1 MTERIFSV
9 VEPRSSAGD
18 GIWVQGLTKRYG
30 DRLAVD
36 ELNLS
41 VLPGTCLGLLGPNGA
56 GKTTAIRILST
67 LLRPDAG
74 RATVGGYDVVR
85 EPGKVRGLIGLT
97 GQYAAVDEL
106 LSGQDNLFM
115 LGRLLGLSSSA
126 ARARTAE
133 LLDAFDLSDA
143 ATKYVKAYSGGMRR
157 RLDLAASLVG
167 RPRFLYL
174 DEPTTGLDPRSR
186 LELWGMIR
194 TLVAEGT
201 TVLLTTQYLDEADRL
216 ADEIVVIDH
225 GRVIAA
231 GTPQQLK
238 TRVGGQVLQAKPADP
253 ADLAETEKILAA
265 FADGDDGTYND
276 GQLVS
281 VSIRDRS
288 ALGQAVRRLDE
299 EGIAVDDLSMRR
311 PSLDEV
317 FLAITGHVAE
327 EEDELGVEE
336 SGRTDERRTA

>member
-1 MTERIFSV
+1 MST
-9 VEPRSSAGD
+9 SAIEAEGLVRTFGKVRALD
-18 GIWVQGLTKRYG
+18 GIDMVAR
-30 DRLAVD
+30 
-36 ELNLS
+36 E
-41 VLPGTCLGLLGPNGA
+41 GTVFGLLGPNGA

-67 LLRPDAG
+67 LLRPDSG
-74 RATVGGYDVVR
+74 RAIVGGYDVVR
-85 EPGKVRGLIGLT
+85 EPAKVRGVIGLT

-106 LSGQDNLFM
+106 LSGEENLYR
-115 LGRLLGLSSSA
+115 LGRLLGASGSS
-126 ARARTAE
+126 ARARAKE
-133 LLDAFDLSDA
+133 LLEAFALSDA
-143 ATKYVKAYSGGMRR
+143 SSKYVKTYSGGMRR

-186 LELWGMIR
+186 LELWDMIR
-194 TLVAEGT
+194 ALVSQGT

-225 GRVIAA
+225 GKVIAA

-238 TRVGGQVLQAKPADP
+238 MRIGGQVLQAQPADA
-253 ADLAETEKILAA
+253 ADLPATEKILAG
-265 FADGDDGTYND
+265 FAEAGEGAHND

-288 ALGQAVRRLDE
+288 ALGQAVRQLDDA
-299 EGIAVDDLSMRR
+299 GIAVDDLSLRR

-327 EEDELGVEE
+327 EERIEDLEP
-336 SGRTDERRTA
+336 RPTDERRNA